1 MINVLFVCHGNI
13 CRSAMAENMFRQ
25 MVEERGLSDVVT
37 VDSAATS
44 REEIGNT
51 IYPPAEAKLV
61 EKGVEVCD
69 HRARQLEAA
78 DYARFDWLV
87 GMDAANMRNMAR
99 ICGGDPDDKMVRLL
113 ELVGE
118 PRDIA
123 DPWYSGDFERTY
135 QDLQQGLAALMEQ
148 VEAAC
153 GEEGI

>member
-25 MVEERGLSDVVT
+25 MVEERGLSDVVM

-99 ICGGDPDDKMVRLL
+99 ICGGDPGDKMVRLL

-118 PRDIA
+118 SRDIA
-123 DPWYSGDFERTY
+123 DPWYSGDFECTY
-135 QDLQQGLAALMEQ
+135 EDLLQGLTVLMAQ
-148 VEAAC
+148 VEADCAD
-153 GEEGI
+153 EI

>member
-25 MVEERGLSDVVT
+25 MVEERGLSDVVM

-51 IYPPAEAKLV
+51 MYPPAEAKLV

-99 ICGGDPDDKMVRLL
+99 ICGGDPGDKMVRLL

-118 PRDIA
+118 SRDIA
-123 DPWYSGDFERTY
+123 DPWYSGDFECTY
-135 QDLQQGLAALMEQ
+135 EDLLQGLTALMAQ
-148 VEAAC
+148 VEADCAD
-153 GEEGI
+153 EI

>member
-1 MINVLFVCHGNI
+1 M
-13 CRSAMAENMFRQ
+13 
-25 MVEERGLSDVVT
+25 
-37 VDSAATS
+37 
-44 REEIGNT
+44 
-51 IYPPAEAKLV
+51 

-118 PRDIA
+118 SRDIA
-123 DPWYSGDFERTY
+123 DPWYSGDFECTY
-135 QDLQQGLAALMEQ
+135 EDLQQGLEALMAQ

-153 GEEGI
+153 TDEI

>member
-25 MVEERGLSDVVT
+25 MVEERGLSDVVM

-99 ICGGDPDDKMVRLL
+99 ICGGDPGDKMVQLL

-118 PRDIA
+118 SRDIA
-123 DPWYSGDFERTY
+123 DPWYSGDFECTY
-135 QDLQQGLAALMEQ
+135 EDLLQGLTALMAQ
-148 VEAAC
+148 VEADCAD
-153 GEEGI
+153 EI

>member
-78 DYARFDWLV
+78 DYAHFDWLV

-118 PRDIA
+118 SRDIA
-123 DPWYSGDFERTY
+123 DPWYSGDFECTY
-135 QDLQQGLAALMEQ
+135 EDLLQGLTALMAQ
-148 VEAAC
+148 VEADCAD
-153 GEEGI
+153 EI

>member
-99 ICGGDPDDKMVRLL
+99 ICGGDPDEKMVRLL
-113 ELVGE
+113 ELAGE
-118 PRDIA
+118 SRDIA
-123 DPWYSGDFERTY
+123 DPWYSGDFECTY
-135 QDLQQGLAALMEQ
+135 EDLQQGLEALIAQ
-148 VEAAC
+148 VETAC
-153 GEEGI
+153 AEDL

>member
-25 MVEERGLSDVVT
+25 MVEERGLSDVVM

-61 EKGVEVCD
+61 E
-69 HRARQLEAA
+69 
-78 DYARFDWLV
+78 YAHFDWLV

-118 PRDIA
+118 SRDIA
-123 DPWYSGDFERTY
+123 DPWYSGDFECTY
-135 QDLQQGLAALMEQ
+135 EDLQQGLEALMAQ

-153 GEEGI
+153 TDEI

>member
-25 MVEERGLSDVVT
+25 MVEERGLSDVVM

-99 ICGGDPDDKMVRLL
+99 ICGGDPGDKMVRLL

-118 PRDIA
+118 SRDIA
-123 DPWYSGDFERTY
+123 DPWYSGDFECTY
-135 QDLQQGLAALMEQ
+135 EDLLQGLTALVAQ
-148 VEAAC
+148 VEADCAD
-153 GEEGI
+153 EI

>member
-25 MVEERGLSDVVT
+25 MVEERGLSDVVM

-69 HRARQLEAA
+69 LRARLLEAA

-118 PRDIA
+118 SRDIA
-123 DPWYSGDFERTY
+123 DPWYSGDFECTY
-135 QDLQQGLAALMEQ
+135 EDLLQGLTALMAQ
-148 VEAAC
+148 VEADCAD
-153 GEEGI
+153 EI

>member
-51 IYPPAEAKLV
+51 IYPPAEAKLM

-118 PRDIA
+118 SRDIA
-123 DPWYSGDFERTY
+123 DPWYSGDFMTTY
-135 QDLQQGLAALMEQ
+135 RDIYEGCNALLK
-148 VEAAC
+148 
-153 GEEGI
+153 

>member
-25 MVEERGLSDVVT
+25 MVEERGLSDVVM

-99 ICGGDPDDKMVRLL
+99 ICGGDPGDKMMRLL

-118 PRDIA
+118 SRDIA
-123 DPWYSGDFERTY
+123 DPWYSGDFECTY
-135 QDLQQGLAALMEQ
+135 EDLLQGLTALMAQ
-148 VEAAC
+148 VEADCAD
-153 GEEGI
+153 EI